1 MQIDNKPKSMSVKD
15 YLIRTQSVKMLLSEK
30 TIETIINHQFQSL
43 SEAMRSN
50 NSVELSGF
58 GKFYFNTKKATKRL
72 VNLLSKKEFMQK
84 QLDDDTITEAKR
96 NRSNITLLTT
106 EADIEYIKSKL
117 ETNES

>member
-15 YLIRTQSVKMLLSEK
+15 YLIRTQSVKMLLNEK
-30 TIETIINHQFQSL
+30 VIETVINHQFQSL

-72 VNLLSKKEFMQK
+72 INLLSKKEFLQK
-84 QLDDDTITEAKR
+84 QLEDETITEAKR
-96 NRSNITLLTT
+96 NRSSVTLATT
-106 EADIEYIKSKL
+106 EADVEYIKSKL
-117 ETNES
+117 ETNEA